1 MPVRDFFKETDLNW
15 SRWYA
20 TPNRTFFWISSIF
33 NFFLETHGK
42 NMVWSLFGLLEWP
55 SSLIYFLGCPSKRV
69 GRFFFNLGKLSIF
82 FNLRFNFQAFFQPW
96 RASKELCESVCVLSA
111 HMLTIDSCHQNLG
124 WPVPFLRTGTHR
136 YEQGK
141 YQVPPPFCLCSVLCN
156 SGLGWRWCRLR
167 GEILMKLITTWM
179 GHFLTDSKH
188 FWSNSGSSS
197 LVLAPPVSIFRAI
210 GCLAAL
216 MKMWLQH
223 GLMTRCSTIGEQPLQ
238 RSQTSSTARSIGQ
251 MSQKIRAC

>member
-1 MPVRDFFKETDLNW
+1 MEKTW
-15 SRWYA
+15 SGA
-20 TPNRTFFWISSIF
+20 
-33 NFFLETHGK
+33 
-42 NMVWSLFGLLEWP
+42 
-55 SSLIYFLGCPSKRV
+55 FLGSWSGPHLWSTSWGAPQRGWEGFFSTLESFPFFSTSDSTSKL
-69 GRFFFNLGKLSIF
+69 FFNLGGLPKSCV
-82 FNLRFNFQAFFQPW
+82 
-96 RASKELCESVCVLSA
+96 KVCVCVLSA